1 MKKIIAV
8 IMISV
13 MTMMLAAGC
22 GDEKA
27 ESTFESWKPEDKS
40 SEAAL
45 KMATIEG
52 NYSLAKATYGERFS
66 NIRFGCEYYIK
77 DKLEKDSE
85 FSSCGIDKSEKSGI
99 VGVFFEKG
107 EIATRYTANEGDSTL
122 GGIGDLDGF
131 DKNVAS
137 TIGFAPFEGKQKI
150 KAGEKI
156 YIAAIA
162 EGDYLSSP
170 EAMAEKDSTMK
181 KNKKNWLIYCVFERK
196 DKKEKKDKK

>member
-1 MKKIIAV
+1 MYHEKRPVIKRPIIERLIARRSATRRAVRMKKIITV
-8 IMISV
+8 LMISI
-13 MTMMLAAGC
+13 MTMMLTAGC
-22 GDEKA
+22 GDEQA

-77 DKLEKDSE
+77 DKLEKESP

-107 EIATRYTANEGDSTL
+107 
-122 GGIGDLDGF
+122 
-131 DKNVAS
+131 AS
-137 TIGFAPFEGKQKI
+137 CRI
-150 KAGEKI
+150 K
-156 YIAAIA
+156 
-162 EGDYLSSP
+162 
-170 EAMAEKDSTMK
+170 
-181 KNKKNWLIYCVFERK
+181 V
-196 DKKEKKDKK
+196 